1 MNSAQFERL
10 PHFIKKEMDSISEK
24 IRPMM
29 KKVSTYYIFGL
40 PLMVIGVL
48 NIIFLFF
55 DNEIAMESYFT
66 PIIYALLAAVGL
78 ALFNESR
85 MLKKEIHEVGKEYI
99 VKRINKSEL
108 MEEAEKTRY
117 ISTVQKQVKMD
128 LQPFFKFLTEENK
141 RNHKDYFK

>member
-29 KKVSTYYIFGL
+29 KKISTYYIFGL

-55 DNEIAMESYFT
+55 DNEIAMES
-66 PIIYALLAAVGL
+66 
-78 ALFNESR
+78 S
-85 MLKKEIHEVGKEYI
+85 
-99 VKRINKSEL
+99 
-108 MEEAEKTRY
+108 
-117 ISTVQKQVKMD
+117 
-128 LQPFFKFLTEENK
+128 
-141 RNHKDYFK
+141 